1 MILLLPRRTH
11 VPAACVMA
19 GGFNTA
25 VSTNGRRLERAG
37 SMGNGPHLAAQG
49 QQQQQFYFIIILFK
63 KNLLS
68 DRENKSNELVFSVP
82 FSRHVL

>member
-37 SMGNGPHLAAQG
+37 SVGNGPHLATPG
-49 QQQQQFYFIIILFK
+49 QQQKVLFLLLFK
-63 KNLLS
+63 INQS
-68 DRENKSNELVFSVP
+68 FV
-82 FSRHVL
+82 